1 MLIVDIYLPIPINLR
16 KKLNMMISKHYKYA
30 TLSLFLLA
38 TGFTASSQKV
48 QSNAAGLTITA
59 QQTVNPILKRKA
71 VNPIWRLEIEV
82 PAGGL
87 EFKALS
93 GTINKAGLT
102 DLNSLEAYLSTENKE
117 KEQVL
122 DAKKKIGSSAVSGKK
137 FSIPLDAKLAAG
149 KHVIWISATVKP
161 EANIDDRI
169 ELKVSNLTDAA
180 SGKHKVSIQGPVA
193 ASRLGIALRNPND
206 DDVNSY
212 RIPGIVDTDKGT
224 LISVYDVR
232 YKNSGDLPGNIDVG
246 MNRSTDG
253 GKTWEP
259 MKIIMD
265 MGAPHENNGVGD
277 PSILFDPVTKTIWV
291 AALWSKG
298 NRSIAGSG
306 PGLSEEET
314 GQFALVSSTDD
325 GLTWSKPYSITAQV
339 KNPVWRLFFPGP
351 GNGIAMA
358 DGKIV
363 FPAQY
368 WDENKMPHSTL
379 IYSDDH
385 GKSWKAGVG
394 AKSNTTESQLVE
406 TTPGKIMLNMRDNRG
421 KFRSVAT
428 TTDMGLSWE
437 THPTSYKT
445 LIDPVCM
452 ASLIKAR
459 VKVKGKMK
467 EVLFFSNPN
476 SSKDRKDLTIKVSL
490 DLGETWQDASLL
502 VDDRHS
508 FGYSA
513 LTKID
518 DQTLGLLYEGVRDLY
533 FVRIPVKELIK

>member
-1 MLIVDIYLPIPINLR
+1 M
-16 KKLNMMISKHYKYA
+16 KTQHYKSA
-30 TLSLFLLA
+30 ALALFLLA
-38 TGFTASSQKV
+38 TGMTASSQNV
-48 QSNAAGLTITA
+48 QSSAADLKIKA
-59 QQTVNPILKRKA
+59 EQTVNPILTRKA
-71 VNPIWRLEIEV
+71 VNPIWRIELNV
-82 PAGGL
+82 PEKGL
-87 EFKALS
+87 DIAALL
-93 GTINKAGLT
+93 GTINKKGLT
-102 DLNSLEAYLSTENKE
+102 DLQSLEAYLSTEKLRIDVN
-117 KEQVL
+117 
-122 DAKKKIGSSAVSGKK
+122 KKIGSVQVTGKK
-137 FSIPLDAKLAAG
+137 FRISLNAKLEAG
-149 KHVIWISATVKP
+149 RQVIWISATLKP
-161 EANIDDRI
+161 KVDIDDRVLI
-169 ELKVSNLTDAA
+169 TVSDLIDANA
-180 SGKHKVSIQGPVA
+180 AKHKISIQGPAVA
-193 ASRLGIALRNPND
+193 NRLGIALRNPND
-206 DDVNSY
+206 DEVNSY
-212 RIPGIVDTDKGT
+212 RIPGIATTNKGT
-224 LISVYDVR
+224 LISVYDAR

-325 GLTWSKPYSITAQV
+325 GLTWSKPYSITNQV
-339 KNPVWRLFFPGP
+339 KNPIWRLFFPGP

-368 WDENKMPHSTL
+368 WDEKKMPHSTL
-379 IYSDDH
+379 IYSEDH
-385 GKSWKAGVG
+385 GKTWKAGVG

-406 TTPGKIMLNMRDNRG
+406 TTAGKIMLNMRDNRG

-428 TTDMGLSWE
+428 TTDMGQTWNE
-437 THPTSYKT
+437 HPTSYKA

-452 ASLIKAR
+452 ASFIKAR
-459 VKVKGKMK
+459 VKVKGKMRD
-467 EVLFFSNPN
+467 VLFFSNPN
-476 SSKDRKDLTIKVSL
+476 SSSEREDMTIKYSL
-490 DLGETWQDASLL
+490 DLGETWEDTGLL
-502 VDDRHS
+502 VDDRSS

-513 LTKID
+513 LTQID
-518 DQTLGLLYEGVRDLY
+518 DHTLGLLYEGVRDLY
-533 FVRIPVKELIK
+533 FVRIPVKEIIK

>member
-1 MLIVDIYLPIPINLR
+1 
-16 KKLNMMISKHYKYA
+16 MITQHYKYA
-30 TLSLFLLA
+30 ALSLFLLA
-38 TGFTASSQKV
+38 TGLSASSQNVK
-48 QSNAAGLTITA
+48 SSAADLKIKA
-59 QQTVNPILKRKA
+59 EQTVNPILQRKA
-71 VNPIWRLEIEV
+71 INPLWRVEINV
-82 PAGGL
+82 PEQGL
-87 EFKALS
+87 DLTALL
-93 GTINKAGLT
+93 GTINKTGIA
-102 DLNSLEAYLSTENKE
+102 DLKSLEAYLSTEKLKMDVNKM
-117 KEQVL
+117 
-122 DAKKKIGSSAVSGKK
+122 IGSVVVSGKK
-137 FSIPLDAKLAAG
+137 FSIPLKSKLEPG
-149 KHVIWISATVKP
+149 RQVIWISATLKP
-161 EANIDDRI
+161 NVDIDDRVLI
-169 ELKVSNLTDAA
+169 AVSDVIDANG
-180 SGKHKVSIQGPVA
+180 GKHKISVQGPVVA
-193 ASRLGIALRNPND
+193 NRLGISLRNPND
-206 DDVNSY
+206 DNVNSY
-212 RIPGIVDTDKGT
+212 RIPGIASTDKGT
-224 LISVYDVR
+224 LISVYDAR
-232 YKNSGDLPGNIDVG
+232 YKNSGDLPGNIDVA

-314 GQFALVSSTDD
+314 GQFAVTSSTDD
-325 GLTWSKPYSITAQV
+325 GLTWSKPYSITNQV
-339 KNPVWRLFFPGP
+339 KNPKWRLFFPGP

-379 IYSDDH
+379 IYSADH
-385 GKSWKAGVG
+385 GKTWKSGVG

-428 TTDMGLSWE
+428 TTDFGQSWE
-437 THPTSYKT
+437 EHATSYKT

-452 ASLIKAR
+452 ASFIKAS

-467 EVLFFSNPN
+467 DVLFFSNPN
-476 SSKDRKDLTIKVSL
+476 SSSERENLTIKYSL
-490 DLGETWQDASLL
+490 DLGETWENASLL
-502 VDDRHS
+502 VDDRDS

-513 LTKID
+513 LTRID
-518 DQTLGLLYEGVRDLY
+518 DHTLGLLYEGVRDLY
-533 FVRIPVKELIK
+533 FVRIPVKDLIK

>member
-1 MLIVDIYLPIPINLR
+1 
-16 KKLNMMISKHYKYA
+16 MITQHYKSA
-30 TLSLFLLA
+30 ALALFLLA
-38 TGFTASSQKV
+38 TGLTASSQNV
-48 QSNAAGLTITA
+48 QSNTADLKITA
-59 QQTVNPILKRKA
+59 QQTVNPILKRKDI
-71 VNPIWRLEIEV
+71 NPVWRMEIEV
-82 PAGGL
+82 PEGGST
-87 EFKALS
+87 FTALI
-93 GTINKAGLT
+93 GTLNKVGT
-102 DLNSLEAYLSTENKE
+102 NDLKSLEVYLSTEK
-117 KEQVL
+117 QAL
-122 DAKKKIGSSAVSGKK
+122 DVKKRLGLAEVSGKNIR
-137 FSIPLDAKLAAG
+137 IPMNAKLAPG
-149 KHVIWISATVKP
+149 KHLIWISATLKP
-161 EANIDDRI
+161 EANIDDRVEFKI
-169 ELKVSNLTDAA
+169 SSLIDAA
-180 SGKHKVSIQGPVA
+180 GAKHKINVQGPVV

-206 DDVNSY
+206 DEVNSY
-212 RIPGIVDTDKGT
+212 RIPGIVETDKGT

-253 GKTWEP
+253 GKTWAP

-277 PSILFDPVTKTIWV
+277 PSILFDPATKTIWV

-314 GQFALVSSTDD
+314 GQFAVTSSTDD
-325 GLTWSKPYSITAQV
+325 GLTWSKPYSITNQV
-339 KNPVWRLFFPGP
+339 KNPIWRLFFPGP

-379 IYSDDH
+379 IYSEDH

-406 TTPGKIMLNMRDNRG
+406 TTPGKLMLNMRDNRG

-428 TTDMGLSWE
+428 TTDMGQSWKE
-437 THPTSYKT
+437 HPTSYKT

-452 ASLIKAR
+452 ASFIKAR
-459 VKVKGKMK
+459 VKVNGKMK

-476 SSKDRKDLTIKVSL
+476 SSTDRKDLTIKVSL
-490 DLGETWQDASLL
+490 DLGEHWEDSSLL
-502 VDDRHS
+502 IDERGS

-518 DQTLGLLYEGVRDLY
+518 DETLGLLYEGVRDLY
-533 FVRIPVKELIK
+533 FVRIPVKDLIK

>member
-1 MLIVDIYLPIPINLR
+1 
-16 KKLNMMISKHYKYA
+16 MMISQHYKCA
-30 TLSLFLLA
+30 ALSLFLLA
-38 TGFTASSQKV
+38 TGLTASSQKV
-48 QSNAAGLTITA
+48 QSNAIDLKISAKQTI
-59 QQTVNPILKRKA
+59 NPILKRKA
-71 VNPIWRLEIEV
+71 INPLWRMEIEV
-82 PAGGL
+82 PT
-87 EFKALS
+87 E
-93 GTINKAGLT
+93 GLT
-102 DLNSLEAYLSTENKE
+102 FKTLLGTLNKSGLKDLQSLEAYLSTENKE

-122 DAKKKIGSSAVSGKK
+122 DAKKKIGAVVVSGKN
-137 FSIPLDAKLAAG
+137 FRIPLDGKLAPG
-149 KHVIWISATVKP
+149 KQVIWISATLKP
-161 EANIDDRI
+161 EANIDDRV
-169 ELKVSNLTDAA
+169 ELKVSDLIDVADV
-180 SGKHKVSIQGPVA
+180 KHKISIQGPAVA
-193 ASRLGIALRNPND
+193 NRLGIAIRNPND
-206 DDVNSY
+206 DGVNSY
-212 RIPGIVDTDKGT
+212 RIPGIIDTDKGT
-224 LISVYDVR
+224 LISVYDAR

-246 MNRSTDG
+246 MSRSKDG

-277 PSILFDPVTKTIWV
+277 PSVLFDPITKTIWV

-325 GLTWSKPYSITAQV
+325 GLTWTKPYSITTQV
-339 KNPVWRLFFPGP
+339 KNPIWRLFFPGP

-379 IYSDDH
+379 IYSADH
-385 GKSWKAGVG
+385 GKTWKAGVG

-428 TTDMGLSWE
+428 TTDMGLNWE
-437 THPTSYKT
+437 THPTSVKA

-452 ASLIKAR
+452 ASFIKAR

-467 EVLFFSNPN
+467 DVLFFSNPN
-476 SSKDRKDLTIKVSL
+476 SSKDRKDMTIKMSL
-490 DLGETWQDASLL
+490 DLGETWEDASLL
-502 VDDRHS
+502 VDERDA

-518 DQTLGLLYEGVRDLY
+518 EETLGLLYEGVRDLY
-533 FVRIPVKELIK
+533 FVRIPVKDLLK

>member
-1 MLIVDIYLPIPINLR
+1 
-16 KKLNMMISKHYKYA
+16 MMISQHYKYA
-30 TLSLFLLA
+30 ALSVLLLA
-38 TGFTASSQKV
+38 TGFTAHSQNVSTK
-48 QSNAAGLTITA
+48 SAGLTITA

-71 VNPIWRLEIEV
+71 VNPVWRMEIEV
-82 PAGGL
+82 PAEGL
-87 EFKALS
+87 EFKTLS
-93 GTINKAGLT
+93 GTLNKAGIT
-102 DLNSLEAYLSTENKE
+102 DLKFLEAYLSTENKAH
-117 KEQVL
+117 EQVL
-122 DAKKKIGSSAVSGKK
+122 DVKKRIGAVEVTGKN
-137 FSIPLDAKLAAG
+137 FQIPLDAKLAAG
-149 KHVIWISATVKP
+149 KQVIWISATLKP

-169 ELKVSNLTDAA
+169 ELKVSNLTDA
-180 SGKHKVSIQGPVA
+180 GLVKHKIGISGPLA
-193 ASRLGIALRNPND
+193 ATRLGIALRNPND
-206 DDVNSY
+206 DEVNSY
-212 RIPGIVDTDKGT
+212 RIPGITETAKGT
-224 LISVYDVR
+224 LISVYDAR

-246 MNRSTDG
+246 MSRSTDG

-277 PSILFDPVTKTIWV
+277 PSVLFDPVTKTIWV

-306 PGLSEEET
+306 PGLSEDET
-314 GQFALVSSTDD
+314 GQFAVTSSTDD
-325 GLTWSKPYSITAQV
+325 GLTWSKPYSITNQV
-339 KNPVWRLFFPGP
+339 KNPKWRLFFPGP

-379 IYSDDH
+379 IYSADH
-385 GKSWKAGVG
+385 GKTWKAGVG

-406 TTPGKIMLNMRDNRG
+406 TTPGKLMLNMRDNRG

-437 THPTSYKT
+437 THATSYKT

-467 EVLFFSNPN
+467 DVLFFSNPN
-476 SSKDRKDLTIKVSL
+476 SSTDRKDLTIKVSL
-490 DLGETWQDASLL
+490 DLGETWQDANLL
-502 VDDRHS
+502 VDDRDS

-533 FVRIPVKELIK
+533 FVRIPVNDLIK